1 MVDHLDR
8 RLNMRTSS
16 FIRASLLLS
25 AFTWLPAT
33 AQPAEEGTS
42 MFRYPD
48 ISDREVV
55 FVYANDLWRVPI
67 EGGTALPLASPSGVE
82 LMPRFNP
89 DGSKVAFV
97 GNYDGGRDLYTVEI
111 AGGVPHRVTHHP
123 ATEMLSDWT
132 ADDRLIYTVQ
142 GLEGV
147 PRVERPYMVHSEGGM
162 PEPLMIP
169 YGSNATIDKT
179 GRWLA
184 YTPSQRD
191 RRTWKRYQGGLASDI
206 WLIDMEERTSRQVTD
221 FAGTDT
227 MPMWHGTKLY
237 YLSDSGE
244 DNRLNIFSYDVED
257 ETHQQETFFEDF
269 DVKWPAIGPDG
280 DQPARIVFQLGSGLH
295 VFDAGTGETR
305 RMEIDVPGASTGARP
320 RMVNAAEF
328 IESWGISPTGKRAVV
343 EARGDIWTLP
353 AENGTP
359 RNLTRTSGSAE
370 RLPAWSPDGRWIAY
384 FSDES
389 GEYELFIRQ
398 SDGSGEPRALTGSRG
413 PFKTGIQWAPDS
425 ESLLYTDKTGA
436 AYMVEIPGKDE
447 DPGEAEL
454 LATNPRGLFPSVSFS
469 HDGRYLTWSMSVDEG
484 LTGRIHIHD
493 RETGETRVVTSGMF
507 DDNAPTFDRTGDWL
521 YFTSS
526 RRFAPSYS
534 DIDTTWIYDES
545 GVLLAMSL
553 REDVEFP
560 WLESS
565 DEETWSDEDEEEETE
580 EADTDKEEADS
591 DDAEEDSKENAV
603 PADPISGVWNCVVDT
618 QEMGELSLTLT
629 LSLEEDDLLVGD
641 LVSDFF
647 SASVSGMW
655 DQEKR
660 SFELFAEIP
669 NGPSVTI
676 EGTVD
681 GDSFTGTGST
691 TGQPPSPITGTRVT
705 EEDEGDA
712 DDDDTKA
719 DDEES
724 EESFEIDYEDLE
736 RRSMQLPVAPG
747 NFRNLQVN
755 ERDQLMYV
763 RSGSGIKV
771 FDLSDEDAQEQS
783 AGPGGRFML
792 SANGK
797 KILVPGG
804 NGARIAKAGPGGGG
818 ERVVTRGMM
827 VTIDPRE
834 EWRQLV
840 TDAWRIQRD
849 YFYDENLHG
858 VDWEA
863 VLAAYLPLVD
873 QAASREDVSYIIGE
887 MIGELNVGHAY
898 YWGGDGEEQPSM
910 NVGMLGVDWEIVE
923 GEGDE
928 PDHYGIARIYEG
940 GPWDTD
946 SRNPLNRR
954 GARLHEGDRVLSV
967 NGAPLST
974 ERDPWAAFV
983 GLAGQPL
990 VLEVLGSEPDAEV
1003 REVVVSPMN
1012 DESRL
1017 RYRSWIDHRRQAVE
1031 EATDG
1036 RVGYIYVPNTGVD
1049 GQTDLVRQFY
1059 GQAHKDALIIDE
1071 RWNGGGQIPTRF
1083 IELLN
1088 RPVTNYWAV
1097 RDSKDWQW
1105 PPDSHQGPKAMLI
1118 NGHAGSGGDM
1128 FPWLFR
1134 HNGLGPIIG
1143 TRTWGGLVGISGN
1156 PGLIDGGYT
1165 AVPTFGFY
1173 ETDGTWGIEGHGVEP
1188 DIEVVD
1194 DPGLMLDGQD
1204 PQLDKAIEVMLEALE
1219 NGEGHVKPSR
1229 PASPD
1234 RSGKGITEEDK

>member
-1 MVDHLDR
+1 MHKTVLD
-8 RLNMRTSS
+8 TSILTS
-16 FIRASLLLS
+16 ALLVVSGHAFASDDG
-25 AFTWLPAT
+25 A
-33 AQPAEEGTS
+33 S

-67 EGGTALPLASPSGVE
+67 EGGTALPLASPAGVE
-82 LMPRFNP
+82 LMPRFSP

-97 GNYDGGRDLYTVEI
+97 GNYDGGRDLYTVDV

-123 ATEMLSDWT
+123 ATELLSDWT
-132 ADDRLIYTVQ
+132 ADDQLIFTVQ

-147 PRVERPYMVHSEGGM
+147 PRIERPYMVDAEGGM
-162 PEPLMIP
+162 PEALTVP
-169 YGSNATIDKT
+169 YGSNATIDRT

-206 WLIDMEERTSRQVTD
+206 WLIDMEERTSRQVTEFD
-221 FAGTDT
+221 GTDT
-227 MPMWHGTKLY
+227 LPMWHGRTLY

-244 DNRLNIFSYDVED
+244 DSRLNIFSYDLDD
-257 ETHQQETFFEDF
+257 ETHEQETFFKDF
-269 DVKWPAIGPDG
+269 DVKWPAIGPD
-280 DQPARIVFQLGSGLH
+280 DDEPARIVFQLGSGLY

-305 RMEIDVPGASTGARP
+305 RMEIDVPGAGAETRP
-320 RMVNAAEF
+320 HLVDAADF
-328 IESWGISPTGKRAVV
+328 IESWDISPTGKRAVV

-353 AENGTP
+353 AKNGSP

-384 FSDES
+384 FSDET
-389 GEYELFIRQ
+389 GEYELFVRP
-398 SDGSGEPRALTGSRG
+398 SDGSGSPRALTDSRG
-413 PFKTGIQWAPDS
+413 PFKTGIQWSPNS
-425 ESLLYTDKTGA
+425 ESLLFTDKTGTA
-436 AYMVEIPGKDE
+436 WLIEIPAEDE
-447 DPGEAEL
+447 PAIEPVLVG
-454 LATNPRGLFPSVSFS
+454 TNPRGAFPNVSFS
-469 HDGRYLTWSMSVDEG
+469 HDDRYLTWSMPLEEG
-484 LTGRIHIHD
+484 MTSRIHIHD
-493 RETGETRVVTSGMF
+493 RQTGETHVVTDGMF
-507 DDNAPTFDRTGDWL
+507 NDGSPAFDREGDWL
-521 YFTSS
+521 YFTST

-534 DIDTTWIYDES
+534 DLDTTWIYDDSE
-545 GVLLAMSL
+545 VLVAVGL
-553 REDVEFP
+553 REDVDYP
-560 WLESS
+560 WLETS
-565 DEETWSDEDEEEETE
+565 DEESWSEEDEEEDEAE
-580 EADTDKEEADS
+580 E
-591 DDAEEDSKENAV
+591 DAEEAPKKA
-603 PADPISGVWNCVVDT
+603 AQMDPISGVWECSVDIPG
-618 QEMGELSLTLT
+618 MGELPMTLTLT
-629 LSLEEDDLLVGD
+629 LEADDLLTGT
-641 LVSDFF
+641 LVSDLF
-647 SASVSGMW
+647 SATVSGLW

-660 SFELFAEIP
+660 FVELIAEIP

-681 GDSFTGTGST
+681 GNDFTGTGT
-691 TGQPPSPITGTRVT
+691 TDQQPPATITGTRIVD
-705 EEDEGDA
+705 EEDPDDEKQGEEDGEEGDE
-712 DDDDTKA
+712 DSE
-719 DDEES
+719 DETFTID
-724 EESFEIDYEDLE
+724 FEDME
-736 RRSMQLPVAPG
+736 RRAIQLPVPPG

-755 ERDQLMYV
+755 DRNQLMYI
-763 RSGSGIKV
+763 RSGGGIRV
-771 FDLSDEDAQEQS
+771 FDISEDTANEQS
-783 AGPGGRFML
+783 AGGGGRFIM

-797 KILVPGG
+797 KILIPGG

-818 ERVVTRGMM
+818 DRVVTKGMM

-858 VDWEA
+858 VDWDA
-863 VLAAYLPLVD
+863 VLEAYLPLVD

-887 MIGELNVGHAY
+887 LIGELNVGHAY
-898 YWGGDGEEQPSM
+898 YWGGDGEDQPSM
-910 NVGMLGVDWEIVE
+910 NVGMLGVDWEIAE
-923 GEGDE
+923 GDGDE
-928 PDHYGIARIYEG
+928 PDHYRISRIIEG

-954 GARLHEGDRVLSV
+954 GARLHEGDRVIAV
-967 NGAPLST
+967 NGTPLDT
-974 ERDPWAAFV
+974 TRDPWSAFI
-983 GLAGQPL
+983 GLAGQSL
-990 VLEVLGSEPDAEV
+990 VLEVIGDEPDAEP
-1003 REVVVSPMN
+1003 REVVVTPMR
-1012 DESRL
+1012 DEGDL
-1017 RYRSWIDHRRQAVE
+1017 RYRNWIEDRRNMVD

-1097 RDSKDWQW
+1097 RDSKDWMW

-1134 HNGLGPIIG
+1134 HNELGPIIG

-1204 PQLDKAIEVMLEALE
+1204 PQLEKAIEVMVQALE
-1219 NGEGHVKPSR
+1219 DGQGHVRPER

-1234 RSGKGITEEDK
+1234 RSGMGITEEDK